1 MMRRVASLM
10 AMVVV
15 VACACAQV
23 RREAVRT
30 TIGIEGRAVF
40 RHPVDEK
47 VQAVPVD
54 DKAPIVVR
62 IADRSRDGEYVL
74 YDLRFIAQY
83 AGEFDL
89 RDCLRRPDGT
99 PLTNAEP
106 LPVSIGKL
114 LPDDH
119 QGALFEIGGGRLPR
133 LGGYQVVL
141 LVIGALWLA
150 VPLVV
155 ARRMARPRPAPPP
168 PVAPPRTLADQ
179 LRPLVE
185 SAMRGEMSVSD
196 RARLEMLLQ
205 AYWRERLG
213 LGAGLDQAGA
223 MSTLRAHPRPV
234 SCWPCSTVGCTGPAA
249 QERRRSRCPPCWR
262 GIAMRALSKWRAV
275 SRRRRQVVVH
285 EHRILASLGD
295 AAADCAGRTG
305 GVGTDTPR
313 RACLC
318 LSIIVN
324 TGRAGGPS
332 GCSPR
337 HRCFPRWC
345 WQLRWCC
352 LRALSA

>member
-1 MMRRVASLM
+1 MKWRAASLIAALM
-10 AMVVV
+10 IA
-15 VACACAQV
+15 ACAFAQV

-40 RHPVDEK
+40 RHPAGEK

-54 DKAPIVVR
+54 DKAPVVVR
-62 IADRSRDGEYVL
+62 IADQTRDGEYVL

-141 LVIGALWLA
+141 LVIGPLWLA

-155 ARRMARPRPAPPP
+155 LARRMARPRPAPPP
-168 PVAPPRTLADQ
+168 RVAPPRTLADQ

-185 SAMRGEMSVSD
+185 SAMRGEMSVPD

-223 MSTLRAHPRPV
+223 MSALRAHPDA
-234 SCWPCSTVGCTGPAA
+234 G
-249 QERRRSRCPPCWR
+249 ELL
-262 GIAMRALSKWRAV
+262 AMLDRWL
-275 SRRRRQVVVH
+275 
-285 EHRILASLGD
+285 HR
-295 AAADCAGRTG
+295 
-305 GVGTDTPR
+305 PR
-313 RACLC
+313 RAGEAEVEVSAVLARYREARPVD
-318 LSIIVN
+318 LSSN
-324 TGRAGGPS
+324 AAAAAERGRA
-332 GCSPR
+332 
-337 HRCFPRWC
+337 
-345 WQLRWCC
+345 
-352 LRALSA
+352 